1 MPNSVMHERVNLA
14 SGSTASTH
22 SSQSNI
28 QQYSTPI
35 MESQPCNTLGSMPFH
50 NGRGSGGSS
59 SAYNE
64 TRRLDPSIRSGNSRD
79 PSNVRRRRV
88 YTNQSAQPIPRVQQ
102 ISIGSS
108 FIRLRV
114 GQTVV
119 NARLDTGAEATVLS
133 SKVYNSLKNKP
144 AKLENCKMR
153 LAGNNSM
160 LNGFLIEP
168 ISMQIGSYQFAEQVY
183 VAPIHDEMLLG
194 HDILQ
199 HMGAILDLRDNA
211 LVINGERVPV
221 TTEISK
227 GQKPTIARVTLSQ
240 KVVVPPNSVM
250 RVSCSI
256 SEPLEEYIVESVN
269 EGGELLIP
277 RTLQSK
283 TARPVVCIV
292 NPTSQ
297 FKKLPKGKNIAS
309 ACEIGQILESNE
321 GLDFYPQTGSSASY
335 ALAGETGNT
344 TAEETKHPIN
354 NSLEPSDPTT
364 SVYALVGAVGGNT
377 EVKASEFNAQNPSR
391 ALSIP
396 SQVYALVGTNREKTE
411 LDLGSPICPS
421 LRDQNDTSAVDTL
434 ADADS
439 SRLVLNHSGTYPEQ
453 DILVNR
459 SLSNGVCI
467 QCATLKQGGTVPKT
481 SIFHN
486 NDTLER
492 LPVLKG
498 PRTSRTFS
506 IRGRSVLESENPN
519 CDSLDTQLKN
529 LNHCCLCG
537 VYLGDSTVNSSEFRV
552 NSVTEQQSLHDA
564 KSWENAD
571 SILSKIPDHVKSV
584 FETSKQNLTA
594 SQQCHLAQILIE
606 FQDVFAKNEYDLGDF
621 DAIEHG
627 IDTGQAQ
634 PIKLRMRRTPAC
646 FVEEEEAHL
655 NKMLKAGVIQESTS
669 DWAAAP
675 VLIRKR
681 DGSVRWCIDYRA
693 LNNVTVKDTYP
704 LPLMEDCL
712 DTLSGKTWFSKL
724 DANSAYWQIKVKKED
739 RKKTAFITKYGLFE
753 HVRMGFGLTNA
764 PATYSRVVNLLMRG
778 LTWKTVL
785 AFLDDILVMGES
797 FDSHIIN
804 LKEALGRFRLYKI
817 KLKPKKCLFF
827 QTEIEFLGRIVSQNS
842 IKMNPRDINTVIS
855 WPKPSNTK
863 ELEKFLGLVNYHR
876 GFIKNFAELSQPL
889 YKLTGK
895 RPFIWGPDQ
904 TRAFE
909 ALKRALT
916 TPPVLALPNNSDPF
930 ILDTDASEN
939 AIGAELLQVQNG
951 EEKVIAYGS
960 YVLTPEQRNYCTTRK
975 ELLSIVRFTRQFKY
989 YLLGR
994 DFTVRTDHSSLT
1006 WLLRFKEPQG
1016 QLARWIEELSQY
1028 HMIVQHRP
1036 GVKHQNADALSRRP
1050 DNLTPCSA
1058 YVAGIKPEDLP
1069 CGGCHYCTRAHTSWG
1084 SFFTDVD
1091 EAVGLAR
1098 TKDTN
1103 TTRVKQLNSVAH
1115 LSHTQTGLDTL
1126 DTSLN
1131 KMENFQLC
1139 FSILDTLVAF
1149 SVGENSTD
1157 PQLSRIEIVRNGNEI
1172 GINTC
1177 GTPLSYPKVDSRIP
1191 CCWGFS
1197 IQYLKTEQEND
1208 VELNFLREWLL
1219 SGEIPDEGLL
1229 FRSSPITKNYWMNK
1243 ELFRLVQGVIFFK
1256 DPKDQELKLVIPE
1269 SLKGKIL
1276 ELHHDIPSS
1285 GHQGVARTK
1294 LKIKEKF
1301 FWYHLSKDVT
1311 SFVLSCD
1318 VCNRNKRKGC
1328 YGRVPMT
1335 EYQSSSPMERVHIDF
1350 MGPLPRTTQ
1359 GNEHCLVMVDQF
1371 TKWVECVPLPSQKA
1385 EVTAKAAIDSFFSRF
1400 GYPLQIFSDQ
1410 GRNFESTLFTA
1421 LCRALH
1427 IHKARTTPYRPSAN
1441 GQVERYNRTIMEAVR
1456 CFVGKQQH
1464 EWDRYIQQIAG
1475 ALRSSVNRDTGFTP
1489 NMLMLGREVNTP
1501 AQLMF
1506 PIITSTA
1513 QDYGEYVSK
1522 FILKTQQA
1530 HQIARDRLKTTTKR
1544 MKRDYD
1550 LKILLRPYAEKDLV
1564 YIMDTAIWQ
1573 LAGT

>member
-506 IRGRSVLESENPN
+506 IRGR
-519 CDSLDTQLKN
+519 
-529 LNHCCLCG
+529 
-537 VYLGDSTVNSSEFRV
+537 
-552 NSVTEQQSLHDA
+552 
-564 KSWENAD
+564 
-571 SILSKIPDHVKSV
+571 
-584 FETSKQNLTA
+584 
-594 SQQCHLAQILIE
+594 
-606 FQDVFAKNEYDLGDF
+606 
-621 DAIEHG
+621 
-627 IDTGQAQ
+627 
-634 PIKLRMRRTPAC
+634 
-646 FVEEEEAHL
+646 
-655 NKMLKAGVIQESTS
+655 
-669 DWAAAP
+669 
-675 VLIRKR
+675 
-681 DGSVRWCIDYRA
+681 
-693 LNNVTVKDTYP
+693 
-704 LPLMEDCL
+704 
-712 DTLSGKTWFSKL
+712 
-724 DANSAYWQIKVKKED
+724 
-739 RKKTAFITKYGLFE
+739 
-753 HVRMGFGLTNA
+753 
-764 PATYSRVVNLLMRG
+764 
-778 LTWKTVL
+778 
-785 AFLDDILVMGES
+785 
-797 FDSHIIN
+797 
-804 LKEALGRFRLYKI
+804 
-817 KLKPKKCLFF
+817 
-827 QTEIEFLGRIVSQNS
+827 
-842 IKMNPRDINTVIS
+842 
-855 WPKPSNTK
+855 
-863 ELEKFLGLVNYHR
+863 
-876 GFIKNFAELSQPL
+876 
-889 YKLTGK
+889 
-895 RPFIWGPDQ
+895 
-904 TRAFE
+904 
-909 ALKRALT
+909 
-916 TPPVLALPNNSDPF
+916 
-930 ILDTDASEN
+930 
-939 AIGAELLQVQNG
+939 
-951 EEKVIAYGS
+951 
-960 YVLTPEQRNYCTTRK
+960 
-975 ELLSIVRFTRQFKY
+975 
-989 YLLGR
+989 
-994 DFTVRTDHSSLT
+994 
-1006 WLLRFKEPQG
+1006 
-1016 QLARWIEELSQY
+1016 
-1028 HMIVQHRP
+1028 
-1036 GVKHQNADALSRRP
+1036 
-1050 DNLTPCSA
+1050 
-1058 YVAGIKPEDLP
+1058 
-1069 CGGCHYCTRAHTSWG
+1069 AHTSWG

-1285 GHQGVARTK
+1285 GHQG
-1294 LKIKEKF
+1294 
-1301 FWYHLSKDVT
+1301 
-1311 SFVLSCD
+1311 
-1318 VCNRNKRKGC
+1318 
-1328 YGRVPMT
+1328 
-1335 EYQSSSPMERVHIDF
+1335 
-1350 MGPLPRTTQ
+1350 
-1359 GNEHCLVMVDQF
+1359 
-1371 TKWVECVPLPSQKA
+1371 
-1385 EVTAKAAIDSFFSRF
+1385 
-1400 GYPLQIFSDQ
+1400 IFSDQ

-1564 YIMDTAIWQ
+1564 YIMDTAVSKDMAAGRNIVDELEFLLPMKQVPFIEGREMVTELVALYPLPDQQQQIRDWVAKAAKVQ
-1573 LAGT
+1573 KAKLKGKDHGYALHWLKDVAWEMKAQNLASVSWLKSAVIRPPPGPVSKPKAGPGKGSSSASVLAGPSRDIRVGVDPTVQIHSYEVKGSDGNSESVTTSAPVIVKSEPMEVETVAETPEAGEPVIIDLTDPVYEESCECQKPLVSDITPCPGTSSVEIVTPVVSDSYECIPSTSQVASMKPPTGLGDIPSTSTPNPFAVADPEPRVIKPKARKGKRSNKGKRRQQADALGKGPEVSDGSVGVGHLSIVSNFTTGESRKRTGQTSLPSVPVSGPKKSKIGYQGVRCLIPGCGEIFTNKKAHDMQVHLPLIFDESLGSEPGVLDLRVKALEMVNIWRFGQPHSLITLCEYVASLEGDLFSLRDTEFTQPQLESMKAFCKFVGATCPEKFTLNPINSVGCLVHWKILMLISSSLKDSQRKLWIEKFTVPGVSRKMVKEVGGRVLAFDSHYHLDRTLKAAKLPLTAQKEALKAVDDSRLLLESDAPYFSRPGESISTPYSLYETAELVAAARGVSVEHVLRVTHKNGLSLYGHANQSSS